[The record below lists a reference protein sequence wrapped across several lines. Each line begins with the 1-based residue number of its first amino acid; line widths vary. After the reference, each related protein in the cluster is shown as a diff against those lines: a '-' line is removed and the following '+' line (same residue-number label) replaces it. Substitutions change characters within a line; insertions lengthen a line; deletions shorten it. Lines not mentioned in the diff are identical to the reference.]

1 MKRLA
6 VKIAY
11 LGDGF
16 TGSQIQPSSRTVEGE
31 VLENL
36 KLITKLDAETLDLRF
51 SSRTDKGVNALGN
64 AISFH
69 TELEG
74 HIVLKALNSVS
85 DGVFYRSFCEI
96 DEDMNIRH
104 ASRRRYR
111 YILPYDGRNMDLARE
126 CAEMFIG
133 EHDFLRFCR
142 PDGKPTTLT
151 IESIDVERVDDTV
164 ILEFEARYFLWNMIR
179 RISAAIDKVSRGKAE
194 LDQVRRALDGEDI
207 TFGVARPDALTLVD
221 VMYDWL
227 SFEPCTAP
235 VIGSRRDDHIFGCD
249 LRRDFY
255 RSL

>member
-1 MKRLA
+1 
-6 VKIAY
+6 
-11 LGDGF
+11 
-16 TGSQIQPSSRTVEGE
+16 
-31 VLENL
+31 
-36 KLITKLDAETLDLRF
+36 
-51 SSRTDKGVNALGN
+51 
-64 AISFH
+64 
-69 TELEG
+69 
-74 HIVLKALNSVS
+74 
-85 DGVFYRSFCEI
+85 
-96 DEDMNIRH
+96 MNIRH

-111 YILPYDGRNMDLARE
+111 YILPYDGRDMDLARG

-164 ILEFEARYFLWNMIR
+164 ILEFEAKYFLWNMIR
-179 RISAAIDKVSRGKAE
+179 RISAAIDRVSRGKSE

-235 VIGSRRDDHIFGCD
+235 IIGSRRDDHIFGCD